1 MSRPPNR
8 RGAPPAGNEGAPFE
22 FIALGSNDYVRGGAA
37 MSERVLS
44 IVRDRR
50 FDHTTLKHVLKR
62 LAWEAADGGSQV
74 IVSIDT
80 LADDCQLVS
89 NTVQRALRKAEELG
103 LLHLVNRER
112 GRWPRVYSLD
122 LEALLAHPLTRVG
135 RRRAANARG
144 AP

>member
-1 MSRPPNR
+1 
-8 RGAPPAGNEGAPFE
+8 
-22 FIALGSNDYVRGGAA
+22 

-112 GRWPRVYSLD
+112 G
-122 LEALLAHPLTRVG
+122 
-135 RRRAANARG
+135 
-144 AP
+144 

>member
-1 MSRPPNR
+1 
-8 RGAPPAGNEGAPFE
+8 
-22 FIALGSNDYVRGGAA
+22 

-62 LAWEAADGGSQV
+62 LAWEVADGGSQV

-80 LADDCQLVS
+80 LADDYQLDS

-112 GRWPRVYSLD
+112 ERWPRVYSLFKV
-122 LEALLAHPLTRVG
+122 EAAG
-135 RRRAANARG
+135 
-144 AP
+144 